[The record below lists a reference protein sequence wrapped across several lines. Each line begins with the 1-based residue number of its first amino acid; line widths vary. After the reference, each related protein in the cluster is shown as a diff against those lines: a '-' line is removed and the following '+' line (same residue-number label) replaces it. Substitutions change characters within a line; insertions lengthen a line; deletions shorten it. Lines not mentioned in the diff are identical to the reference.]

1 MSMYKYVKMLQ
12 PMAEEIGQV
21 EELKMNNKSPY
32 WPDGV
37 KFEGITQDGKQ
48 FTLELT
54 IKEEKK
60 DA

>member
-1 MSMYKYVKMLQ
+1 MYSYLKMLQ
-12 PMAEEIGQV
+12 PVAEQIGQL
-21 EELKMNNKSPY
+21 ESLKTNNKSPY

-37 KFEGITQDGKQ
+37 IFEGRTEDGRE

-54 IKEEKK
+54 FKEVKK

>member
-1 MSMYKYVKMLQ
+1 MYKYVKMLQ
-12 PMAEEIGQV
+12 PIAEEIGRV
-21 EELKMNNKSPY
+21 EELKMNHNSPY

-37 KFEGITQDGKQ
+37 IFGGKTEDGRE

-54 IKEEKK
+54 FKEEKK

>member
-1 MSMYKYVKMLQ
+1 MYKYVKMLQ
-12 PMAEEIGQV
+12 PVAEQIGQV

-37 KFEGITQDGKQ
+37 RFEVKAPDGKR

-54 IKEEKK
+54 VKEDQK
-60 DA
+60 DGN